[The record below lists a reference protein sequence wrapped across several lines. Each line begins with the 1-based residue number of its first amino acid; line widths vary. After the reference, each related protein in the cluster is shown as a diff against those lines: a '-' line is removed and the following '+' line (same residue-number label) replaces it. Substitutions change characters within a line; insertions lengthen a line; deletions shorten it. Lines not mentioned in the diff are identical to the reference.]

1 MVKRSLNWN
10 LDCWHLDFPAP
21 KRDSKRYVFPTKSKM
36 VLHNCSC
43 RVSNNVWRL
52 RRFGCWTNYGERCIS
67 GKTWSAQ
74 PCEDL
79 CPQRKQRFHK
89 AWDFPENLQTEH
101 NRYQE
106 IMWKNLSTWIS
117 TNLDISIKKFHDFR
131 NRWLHANQTWKWIHL
146 PSAWQRW
153 QRMNL
158 WPMVDGQC
166 RQGVFFVVAKSRQIL
181 SYVWVIC
188 GSSVDYLWMF
198 LPIFLWK
205 TCKVDWFWWSK
216 SKSWDL
222 CHPLY
227 TLSFKR
233 NLLDATVA
241 RAILSLGYEKA
252 VPWDRNCCMVVIFL
266 DSHTYSGV
274 FLLKDAPKH
283 KK

>member
-106 IMWKNLSTWIS
+106 IMWKKSFNMDLYQPWYFHQKIPWFSKPMAPCKPNMEMDS
-117 TNLDISIKKFHDFR
+117 SSIRLAKVAE
-131 NRWLHANQTWKWIHL
+131 NEPVANGRW
-146 PSAWQRW
+146 
-153 QRMNL
+153 
-158 WPMVDGQC
+158 
-166 RQGVFFVVAKSRQIL
+166 
-181 SYVWVIC
+181 
-188 GSSVDYLWMF
+188 
-198 LPIFLWK
+198 
-205 TCKVDWFWWSK
+205 
-216 SKSWDL
+216 
-222 CHPLY
+222 
-227 TLSFKR
+227 
-233 NLLDATVA
+233 
-241 RAILSLGYEKA
+241 A
-252 VPWDRNCCMVVIFL
+252 V
-266 DSHTYSGV
+266 
-274 FLLKDAPKH
+274 
-283 KK
+283 